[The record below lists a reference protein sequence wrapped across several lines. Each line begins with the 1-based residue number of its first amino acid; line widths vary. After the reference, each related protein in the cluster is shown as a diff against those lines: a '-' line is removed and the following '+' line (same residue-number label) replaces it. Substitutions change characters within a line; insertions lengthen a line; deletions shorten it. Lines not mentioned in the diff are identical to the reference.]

1 MRGFDLPDKTPHGT
15 SMEAVSI
22 LRDLLVQAPEHPGVH
37 HYVIHGWE
45 GSTFAKEAWPSSAKY
60 PELVPGIPHALHM
73 PGHIYSQ
80 TGRWADAAGSFAYAA
95 TLERRYM
102 SADKLYG
109 TGHHGHNV
117 HYLATALS
125 FDGQYDKA
133 REAAR
138 ELLGFGENPREKAS
152 VDGFFSAYR
161 QGWFAMLRTL
171 VQSEGWD
178 EILDGKSL
186 PVYDKPRE
194 QAWRHWA
201 LALAHAKKGELE
213 AARGESRLMDE
224 TLKDYRD
231 KVKMDVPEALAT
243 ARAELDGHLK
253 IAEGSL
259 DAGLKKLDQAS
270 RMELKMVY
278 SEPPYYPR
286 PVLEAMGQV
295 ALRNGRAAEAKA
307 SFERALRQYPASHRA
322 QMGLKAL
329 EAHAAGGE

>member
-1 MRGFDLPDKTPHGT
+1 MRGFELPDKTPHLT

-22 LRDLLVQAPEHPGVH
+22 LRGLLITAPEHPGVH
-37 HYVIHGWE
+37 HYVIHGFE
-45 GSTFAKEAWPSSAKY
+45 GSAFAKDAWASCARY

-80 TGRWADAAGSFAYAA
+80 TGRWGDAAASFSDAA
-95 TLERRYM
+95 TVERRYM
-102 SADKLYG
+102 TADKLYG
-109 TGHHGHNV
+109 SGHHGHNV

-125 FDGQYDKA
+125 FEGEYDKA
-133 REAAR
+133 RAAAA
-138 ELLGFGENPREKAS
+138 ELLALGENPREKAS
-152 VDGFFSAYR
+152 LDGFFAAYR

-171 VQSEGWD
+171 VQSESWD

-201 LALAHAKKGELE
+201 LSLAHANKSQVD
-213 AARGESRLMDE
+213 AAREESHLMDAA
-224 TLKDYRD
+224 LKDYRD
-231 KVKMDVPEALAT
+231 QVKADVPDALQT

-253 IAEGSL
+253 IAEGSI

-270 RMELKMVY
+270 RMELKMDY
-278 SEPPYYPR
+278 SEPPFYPR
-286 PVLEAMGQV
+286 PVSEAMGQA

-307 SFERALRQYPASHRA
+307 GFERALRQYPASHRA
-322 QMGLKAL
+322 QQGLKAL
-329 EAHAAGGE
+329 EARATGGS

>member
-1 MRGFDLPDKTPHGT
+1 
-15 SMEAVSI
+15 
-22 LRDLLVQAPEHPGVH
+22 
-37 HYVIHGWE
+37 
-45 GSTFAKEAWPSSAKY
+45 
-60 PELVPGIPHALHM
+60 
-73 PGHIYSQ
+73 
-80 TGRWADAAGSFAYAA
+80 
-95 TLERRYM
+95 
-102 SADKLYG
+102 
-109 TGHHGHNV
+109 
-117 HYLATALS
+117 
-125 FDGQYDKA
+125 
-133 REAAR
+133 
-138 ELLGFGENPREKAS
+138 
-152 VDGFFSAYR
+152 
-161 QGWFAMLRTL
+161 MLRTL
-171 VQSEGWD
+171 VQSESWD

-201 LALAHAKKGELE
+201 LALAHANKSELE
-213 AARGESRLMDE
+213 AARGESRSMDE
-224 TLKDYRD
+224 ALKDYRD
-231 KVKMDVPEALAT
+231 KVKMDVPEALQT

-253 IAEGSL
+253 IAEGNL

-322 QMGLKAL
+322 QMGLKSL